1 MTADELQ
8 TLLQARSIGFTIKK
22 IPHGRQFRLL
32 DGAIASVY
40 ARGKIVWQG
49 KTTDTA
55 LKLQKLCAA
64 PEPLQP
70 VAVSEGDLNT
80 ELPKAGYQIDT
91 KDLRGDGERLSRIAT
106 IFGNAVKQA
115 RDFRELKIYEEMT
128 MGTHV
133 DHVHILVGGRSKVLF
148 SVDAEGSIRG
158 PVLGIQDTRSLG
170 SINDD
175 GVELSIAWAIKNEL
189 FDQMKWRPER

>member
-8 TLLQARSIGFTIKK
+8 TLLQARGIEFTTKK
-22 IPHGRQFRLL
+22 IPHGRQFRLS

-55 LKLQKLCAA
+55 LKLKELYAA
-64 PEPLQP
+64 PEPLQA
-70 VAVSEGDLNT
+70 VAVSEGDRGT
-80 ELPKAGYQIDT
+80 EFRKAGYPIDT
-91 KDLRGDGERLSRIAT
+91 KDVRGDGERLSRIAT

-115 RDFRELKIYEEMT
+115 RDFQELKIDEEMT
-128 MGTHV
+128 VDAHV
-133 DHVHILVGGRSKVLF
+133 DHAHILVGGHSAVLF
-148 SVDAEGSIRG
+148 NVNADGSIRG
-158 PVLGIQDTRSLG
+158 PVLGFQDTTRLG

-175 GVELSIAWAIKNEL
+175 GVELGIAWAIRNEL

>member
-8 TLLQARSIGFTIKK
+8 TLLLARGVEFTTKK
-22 IPHGRQFRLL
+22 IPHGRQFRLS

-55 LKLQKLCAA
+55 LKLKELYAA
-64 PEPLQP
+64 REPLQD
-70 VAVSEGDLNT
+70 ATASEGDLGT
-80 ELPKAGYQIDT
+80 ELRKGVHPIDT
-91 KDLRGDGERLSRIAT
+91 KDSRDDGGSLSRIAT
-106 IFGNAVKQA
+106 IFGKAVKQA
-115 RDFRELKIYEEMT
+115 RDFRELKIDEEMT
-128 MGTHV
+128 VDAHV

-148 SVDAEGSIRG
+148 NVNAEGSIRG
-158 PVLGIQDTRSLG
+158 PVFGFQDTTRLG

-175 GVELSIAWAIKNEL
+175 GVELSIAWAIRNEL
-189 FDQMKWRPER
+189 FDQMKWRPEY